1 MPEQWRSAAFDLGEM
16 NIASISHFVAYLLK
30 AVYPFRQPG
39 FHNPEVMIILFVNA
53 SEESYLRQVCDELVN
68 IGLPCSGYHFFHR
81 NIPSVVPIGNILCQ
95 TPRGRIDKIVGSDRS
110 SWL

>member
-1 MPEQWRSAAFDLGEM
+1 MPEQWRSAAFDLREM
-16 NIASISHFVAYLLK
+16 DIAFAANTSISHFVAYLLK

-39 FHNPEVMIILFVNA
+39 FHNPEVILY
-53 SEESYLRQVCDELVN
+53 YLLTHQKSPYLWQVCDELVN

-95 TPRGRIDKIVGSDRS
+95 TPRDRIDR
-110 SWL
+110 L